1 MGLLDTLNSMA
12 SSVNDSLF
20 NFNAPT
26 SPQDAAERARRNA
39 LLAASAPTTDF
50 NRANLGATLLAGDN
64 AYTDAY
70 NNQMQQDIATNTYN
84 QQMQLQNNLPQIL
97 NGMNLD
103 ANTKLLLQSMP
114 ADQVSQALSSIALTP
129 KTYKYHFSDQYGV
142 YVTDNK
148 GGMQKIAEPG
158 AEWAT
163 ITPEM
168 VANDP
173 QFANL
178 DPSKTYQINRNGQI
192 KEVGSGGVNITN
204 KTGQT
209 FMESAMEEYFDRDLG
224 GAMQTLGKVEQMI
237 TLLEEGV
244 QTGAGVQALNN
255 FKKYLITAGFDFDQE
270 TLDMIAKTEQFGA
283 LSKNMILPLVKALGY
298 NPTDADLRFIVEANP
313 DLGKSP
319 RGNMLLLRTLQRV
332 KEAEIQIAQWEDAY
346 FAGTNNPDGSFTPGT
361 NMFADISSYQTFMR
375 ERAKI
380 KGEIMREIRQRFKE
394 DSAKIIQED
403 ILEPVD
409 LKDMS
414 EKELRAISNSN
425 NK

>member
-1 MGLLDTLNSMA
+1 MGLLDTLNTMA
-12 SSVNDSLF
+12 SGINDNLL
-20 NFNAPT
+20 NFDAPT

-70 NNQMQQDIATNTYN
+70 NNQMTQDINTNTYN
-84 QQMQLQNNLPQIL
+84 QQMQLKNNLPQIL
-97 NGMNLD
+97 SGMGLD
-103 ANTKLLLQSMP
+103 ANTKLLLQSMNP
-114 ADQVSQALSSIALTP
+114 DQVSQALSSIALTP

-142 YVTDNK
+142 YVTDSK
-148 GGMQKIAEPG
+148 GGMQQLAEAG
-158 AEWAT
+158 AEWAQ
-163 ITPEM
+163 I
-168 VANDP
+168 P
-173 QFANL
+173 QEDVVNRGL
-178 DPSKTYQINRNGQI
+178 DPNKSWQVNRNGEVKQI
-192 KEVGSGGVNITN
+192 GGGGVNITT
-204 KTGQT
+204 KTGQN
-209 FMESAMEEYFDRDLG
+209 FMENAQEKYFDRDLG

-255 FKKYLITAGFDFDQE
+255 FKKYLVTAGFDFDQD
-270 TLDMIAKTEQFGA
+270 TMDMIAKTEQFGA

-332 KEAEIQIAQWEDAY
+332 KEAEIQIAQWEDTY

-375 ERAKI
+375 EKAKI
-380 KGEIMREIRQRFKE
+380 KGEIMREIKQRFKE

-403 ILEPVD
+403 TLEPVD
-409 LKDMS
+409 LKNLS
-414 EKELRAISNSN
+414 LEQLRERRKEL
-425 NK
+425 NKDN

>member
-20 NFNAPT
+20 NFDAPT

-64 AYTDAY
+64 AYADAY
-70 NNQMQQDIATNTYN
+70 NNQMQQDITTNTYN

-97 NGMNLD
+97 NGMGLD

-114 ADQVSQALSSIALTP
+114 ADQVAQALSSIALTP

-158 AEWAT
+158 AEWVQLL
-163 ITPEM
+163 PED
-168 VANDP
+168 VAERG
-173 QFANL
+173 L
-178 DPSKTYQINRNGQI
+178 DPNKSWQINRNGEVKQI
-192 KEVGSGGVNITN
+192 GGGGVNLN
-204 KTGQT
+204 VSTGKEFLEKGVEQW
-209 FMESAMEEYFDRDLG
+209 FDRDISG
-224 GAMQTLGKVEQMI
+224 SISTLGKVNQMI
-237 TLLEEGV
+237 DLLE
-244 QTGAGVQALNN
+244 QDIRTGGGIATINQ
-255 FKKYLITAGFDFDQE
+255 FKKYLMTAGFPFSDEEKDI
-270 TLDMIAKTEQFGA
+270 IAKTEQFGA

-313 DLGKSP
+313 DLGKTP
-319 RGNMLLLRTLQRV
+319 QGNMLLLKTLQRI
-332 KEAEIQIAQWEDAY
+332 KEMEVSMHQWENEY
-346 FAGTNNPDGSFTPGT
+346 FAGKRSPDGSVTQGINIFQDMATYQKFQQDRT
-361 NMFADISSYQTFMR
+361 AFASQLYNQIRSDFERDSEAIISAD
-375 ERAKI
+375 RA
-380 KGEIMREIRQRFKE
+380 
-394 DSAKIIQED
+394 D
-403 ILEPVD
+403 PVD
-409 LKDMS
+409 LKTMS
-414 EKELRAISNSN
+414 DDDLRAIT

>member
-20 NFNAPT
+20 NFDAPT

-64 AYTDAY
+64 AYADAY

-114 ADQVSQALSSIALTP
+114 ADQVSQALSSMALTP

-192 KEVGSGGVNITN
+192 KEVGGGGVNIMNQTGVKFLDKAIESYFTN
-204 KTGQT
+204 Q
-209 FMESAMEEYFDRDLG
+209 DNLG
-224 GAMQTLGKVEQMI
+224 GAQVTLDSVNRMIELLDSGLKTGFGQQTINTFKKGLMTLG
-237 TLLEEGV
+237 LDFSEEEV
-244 QTGAGVQALNN
+244 QNIANAEEFIALTN
-255 FKKYLITAGFDFDQE
+255 
-270 TLDMIAKTEQFGA
+270 
-283 LSKNMILPLVKALGY
+283 NMILPLVKMLGF
-298 NPTDADLRFIVEANP
+298 NPTDADLKFVIESTAGMPKTRE
-313 DLGKSP
+313 
-319 RGNMLLLRTLQRV
+319 GNMVILKYLQRR
-332 KEAEIQIAQWEDAY
+332 KQAEIELGNWEADY
-346 FAGTNNPDGSFTPGT
+346 FANNP
-361 NMFADISSYQTFMR
+361 MFDSTENYKIFVG
-375 ERAKI
+375 EKI
-380 KGEIMREIRQRFKE
+380 KFKNELTQRNLQLFQ
-394 DSAKIIQED
+394 QEQELLSQD
-403 ILEPVD
+403 TYVEPID
-409 LKDMS
+409 LKNMS
-414 EKELRAISNSN
+414 DDDLRAITND